1 MVDCGFR
8 GMGCYKV
15 DYAFLNQTPQT
26 PWCKG
31 THCSGKAD
39 GNGFRGNF
47 CADADG
53 RNHYITKRYSITLI
67 CTSLDIFFPGSHFFS
82 LLKFHSTSDNIFS
95 KSPLFFAAES
105 TGTVFVVFREEP

>member
-1 MVDCGFR
+1 MLDCGFR
-8 GMGCYKV
+8 GMGCYKS

-39 GNGFRGNF
+39 GNGFSGNF
-47 CADADG
+47 CSDAVG
-53 RNHYITKRYSITLI
+53 RNHYIPKRYSITLI
-67 CTSLDIFFPGSHFFS
+67 CASLDISFSLNDFFS
-82 LLKFHSTSDNIFS
+82 LLKFHSTSVNIFS
-95 KSPLFFAAES
+95 TSPLFFVAEP

>member
-8 GMGCYKV
+8 GMGCYKS

-39 GNGFRGNF
+39 GNGFSGNF
-47 CADADG
+47 CADAV
-53 RNHYITKRYSITLI
+53 RWNHYIPKRYSITLI
-67 CTSLDIFFPGSHFFS
+67 CASLDIFFP
-82 LLKFHSTSDNIFS
+82 
-95 KSPLFFAAES
+95 
-105 TGTVFVVFREEP
+105 